1 MYPLLNIK
9 IVKAIFREWIPE
21 WLIKLILFSCL
32 MPSMVLFFLPGANV
46 QVTAGYYGA
55 EPSDVQFLIILF
67 YAGFVGFYI
76 LERRFFIFFPIK
88 RYYIIFNLVQI
99 FNCYLMYRIT
109 DITWVYGLRFIQGM
123 LFASAVNLSIS
134 MIFSRLHSER
144 AKEVSY
150 SIFFGM
156 LLCSSPFNSFVTAEF
171 IDSFN
176 FDELYLYAAL
186 AFLPGMLLVLISMK
200 STRHIKPY
208 PLFSLDWAS
217 FILFSG
223 PIIAFGYMMVYG
235 QEVYWFWD
243 CHMQIALFLGI
254 VLLLC
259 FVIRQLTLKRVYMD
273 ISIFMNRRFLLGLLI
288 LYMMYIE
295 RFSLSISNQYFL
307 QVLKVDP
314 IHLSYMQWFNILGII
329 MGVLFALYWIVA
341 HKSVKWIW
349 ILGYCLLLAF
359 HQIMFF
365 SFESEGND
373 YNFWIPLCI
382 HGIGVGLIMVPTILF
397 TIASVKPHLAVSAA
411 AICLSVRYLG
421 YTSSIGLQNFFKLFE
436 SNQHQQIFQ
445 DYLQRS
451 NVILQ
456 TYFDKE
462 TTKLMKNGLQF
473 HEQATAVKL
482 IAQRVNNQSFVRF
495 AMDYYELMSMI
506 SICILMLIFL
516 SPSLKNM
523 YKKLKQNMV
532 SPA

>member
-1 MYPLLNIK
+1 MK
-9 IVKAIFREWIPE
+9 SIFKQWVPE

-46 QVTAGYYGA
+46 EVTAGYYGSQ
-55 EPSDVQFLIILF
+55 PSDVQFLIILF

-76 LERRFFIFFPIK
+76 LERRFFLFFPVK
-88 RYYIIFNLVQI
+88 QYYIIFNLLQI
-99 FNCYLMYRIT
+99 LNCYLMYRIT

-134 MIFSRLHSER
+134 MIFSRLNSER

-186 AFLPGMLLVLISMK
+186 AFLPGLLLVFISMT
-200 STRHIKPY
+200 SIRHVKPY
-208 PLFSLDWAS
+208 PLFSLDWPS
-217 FILFSG
+217 CIFFSG
-223 PIIAFGYMMVYG
+223 LIIAFGYMMVYG

-243 CHMQIALFLGI
+243 AHMQLALGI
-254 VLLLC
+254 GIAFLVC
-259 FVIRQLTLKRVYMD
+259 FVLRQMTLKRVYIK
-273 ISIFMNRRFLLGLLI
+273 ISIFSNRRFLLGLLI

-295 RFSLSISNQYFL
+295 RFSLSVSNQYFL

-314 IHLSYMQWFNILGII
+314 IHLSYMQWFNMLGII
-329 MGVLFALYWIVA
+329 IGVLCAMYWILA
-341 HKSVKWIW
+341 HRSVKWIW
-349 ILGYCLLLAF
+349 ILGYCFLLTF

-365 SFESEGND
+365 SFESKGND
-373 YNFWIPLCI
+373 YYFWIPLCL

-397 TIASVKPHLAVSAA
+397 TIASVKPHFAVSAA
-411 AICLSVRYLG
+411 AICLAARYFG
-421 YTSSIGLQNFFKLFE
+421 YTCSIGLQNFFKLFE

-445 DYLQRS
+445 DYLQRN

-462 TTKLMKNGLQF
+462 ATKLLENGLQF
-473 HEQATAVKL
+473 REQATAIKLVTERVK
-482 IAQRVNNQSFVRF
+482 NQSFVRY
-495 AMDYYELMSMI
+495 AMDYYELMSFI
-506 SICILMLIFL
+506 SICILIIIFL
-516 SPSLKNM
+516 SPTLKNM
-523 YKKLKQNMV
+523 YKKLKQNIV

>member
-1 MYPLLNIK
+1 M
-9 IVKAIFREWIPE
+9 KAIFREWIPE

-445 DYLQRS
+445 DYLQRC

>member
-1 MYPLLNIK
+1 M
-9 IVKAIFREWIPE
+9 KAIFREWVPE

-55 EPSDVQFLIILF
+55 QPSDVQFLIILF

-76 LERRFFIFFPIK
+76 LERRFFLFFPVK
-88 RYYIIFNLVQI
+88 QYYIIFNLLQI
-99 FNCYLMYRIT
+99 LNCYLMYRIT

-200 STRHIKPY
+200 SKRHVKPY

-223 PIIAFGYMMVYG
+223 PIIAFGYVMVYG

-259 FVIRQLTLKRVYMD
+259 FVIRQLSLKRVYMD

-411 AICLSVRYLG
+411 AICLSVRYMG

-445 DYLQRS
+445 DYLQKS

-506 SICILMLIFL
+506 SVLLLMLIFL

-523 YKKLKQNMV
+523 YKKLKQNMI

>member
-1 MYPLLNIK
+1 M
-9 IVKAIFREWIPE
+9 KAIFREWVPE

>member
-1 MYPLLNIK
+1 MK
-9 IVKAIFREWIPE
+9 SIFKQWVPE

-46 QVTAGYYGA
+46 EVTAGYYGSQ
-55 EPSDVQFLIILF
+55 PSDVQFLIILF

-76 LERRFFIFFPIK
+76 LERRFFLFFPVK
-88 RYYIIFNLVQI
+88 QYYIIFNLLQI
-99 FNCYLMYRIT
+99 LNCYLMYRIA

-134 MIFSRLHSER
+134 MIFSRLNSER

-186 AFLPGMLLVLISMK
+186 AFLPGLLLVFISMT
-200 STRHIKPY
+200 SIRHVKPY
-208 PLFSLDWAS
+208 PLFSLDWPS
-217 FILFSG
+217 CIFFSG
-223 PIIAFGYMMVYG
+223 LIIAFGYMMVYG

-243 CHMQIALFLGI
+243 AHMQVALGI
-254 VLLLC
+254 GIAFLVC
-259 FVIRQLTLKRVYMD
+259 FVLRQMTLKRVYIK
-273 ISIFMNRRFLLGLLI
+273 ISIFSNRRFLLGLLI

-295 RFSLSISNQYFL
+295 RFSLSVSNQYFL

-314 IHLSYMQWFNILGII
+314 IHLSYMQWFNMLGII
-329 MGVLFALYWIVA
+329 IGVLCAMYWILA
-341 HKSVKWIW
+341 HRSVKWIW
-349 ILGYCLLLAF
+349 ILGYCFLLTF

-365 SFESEGND
+365 SFESKGND
-373 YNFWIPLCI
+373 YYFWIPLCL

-397 TIASVKPHLAVSAA
+397 TIASVKPHFAVSAA
-411 AICLSVRYLG
+411 AICLAARYFG
-421 YTSSIGLQNFFKLFE
+421 YTCSIGLQNFFKLFE

-445 DYLQRS
+445 DYLQRN

-462 TTKLMKNGLQF
+462 ATKLLENGLQF
-473 HEQATAVKL
+473 REQATAVKL
-482 IAQRVNNQSFVRF
+482 VTERVKNQSFVRY
-495 AMDYYELMSMI
+495 AMDYYELMSFI
-506 SICILMLIFL
+506 SICILIIIFL
-516 SPSLKNM
+516 SPTLKNM
-523 YKKLKQNMV
+523 YKKLKQNIV

>member
-1 MYPLLNIK
+1 M
-9 IVKAIFREWIPE
+9 KAIFREWVPE

-55 EPSDVQFLIILF
+55 QPSDVQFLIILF

-99 FNCYLMYRIT
+99 FNCYLMYHIT

-208 PLFSLDWAS
+208 PLFSLDWVS

-243 CHMQIALFLGI
+243 CHMQLALFLGI

-259 FVIRQLTLKRVYMD
+259 FVIRQLTLKRMYMD

-473 HEQATAVKL
+473 HEQATAEKL

>member
-1 MYPLLNIK
+1 M
-9 IVKAIFREWIPE
+9 KAIFREWIPE